1 MNAFLRYTVALAA
14 CVSFL
19 GRMTDFISFLP
30 LIIVV
35 VIATVLK
42 SMLHKEMRKL
52 TQPQMLVWSREF
64 MTQRMW
70 QFGGIILVLVLV
82 MLVSSGKADK
92 STAMILLGAAGLLIL
107 IGFPISMY
115 LTQKKIKSLALPD
128 SFLRAVMIDK
138 GTQGVLLGMF
148 IYYGTRY
155 AEVMQS

>member
-1 MNAFLRYTVALAA
+1 
-14 CVSFL
+14 
-19 GRMTDFISFLP
+19 MTDFISFLP